1 MYVHVTSRKYL
12 HRFSLRTGSHVC
24 NGSRWSYSGGPH
36 EGRNRL
42 LPFKEATTHL
52 VQPRAVDDGVT
63 VLGVRRRGALLPD
76 RRRRRRRPR
85 FGRGTPALLL
95 DPRRA
100 VRVDFVA
107 HAVGTAH
114 RQVGLRTLERK
125 GRRRGE
131 IEVHVRIMASHSFG
145 PTVPYRAHVIT
156 QQFVLH

>member
-1 MYVHVTSRKYL
+1 MISHLHV
-12 HRFSLRTGSHVC
+12 
-24 NGSRWSYSGGPH
+24 
-36 EGRNRL
+36 GRNRL
-42 LPFKEATTHL
+42 LQFKEATTHL

-76 RRRRRRRPR
+76 RPRPRSR
-85 FGRGTPALLL
+85 FGRRTPALLL

-100 VRVDFVA
+100 VRVDLVA

-114 RQVGLRTLERK
+114 RQVGLRTLQRK

-131 IEVHVRIMASHSFG
+131 IEDHVRIMASHSFG
-145 PTVPYRAHVIT
+145 PTTVPHRAHVIT